1 MDDRPLSKKRKI
13 IFCAIVAI
21 VVCVVALVE
30 EETMPAFSR
39 QKLNRIV
46 SSFAEG
52 NIFALS
58 TDIDEERRF
67 LSENIFWELFDNGRS
82 EDWYKEYRMRK
93 VTFKS
98 VVHNCLPF
106 LYPPNLDEERS
117 EARKVYLKRRGTIKC
132 ATFIRY
138 LATECD
144 QHAIGKEFGIRQ
156 PAVSRR
162 IRQIVSA
169 MIKAY
174 HDPATCENPIIRFA
188 DETERRESMSSFL
201 DLTNGI
207 PYLIEIIDG
216 TIVLN
221 EKPPAIFFVSCT
233 NGRYRRAARV

>member
-82 EDWYKEYRMRK
+82 ERI
-93 VTFKS
+93 
-98 VVHNCLPF
+98 
-106 LYPPNLDEERS
+106 
-117 EARKVYLKRRGTIKC
+117 GTK
-132 ATFIRY
+132 
-138 LATECD
+138 
-144 QHAIGKEFGIRQ
+144 
-156 PAVSRR
+156 
-162 IRQIVSA
+162 
-169 MIKAY
+169 
-174 HDPATCENPIIRFA
+174 N
-188 DETERRESMSSFL
+188 
-201 DLTNGI
+201 
-207 PYLIEIIDG
+207 IE
-216 TIVLN
+216 
-221 EKPPAIFFVSCT
+221 
-233 NGRYRRAARV
+233 